1 MLQCDKNMATSH
13 SPVPDL
19 PRVIIDPDALPF
31 IKSGMA
37 KLRDGL
43 VAVIQEEIAK
53 SDLTV
58 ESIRI
63 SLKSNMEE
71 DWDELVFRILVDTD
85 SDEAMRLWDSIGQS
99 ISEWRPKLSNR
110 LQRLLDEQVGVFV
123 EWK

>member
-1 MLQCDKNMATSH
+1 
-13 SPVPDL
+13 
-19 PRVIIDPDALPF
+19 
-31 IKSGMA
+31 MA

-43 VAVIQEEIAK
+43 VTVIQEEIAK
-53 SDLTV
+53 SELTV

-63 SLKSNMEE
+63 SLKSNIEE
-71 DWDELVFRILVDTD
+71 DWNELVFRILVDTD

-123 EWK
+123 DWK